1 MAGPAAG
8 GPAAGGIAV
17 VDKPAGWTS
26 HDVVARLR
34 RAFGTR
40 RVGHAG
46 TLDPMATGVLVVGV
60 DWSTKLLTEITGVD
74 KVYAATIRLGLATT
88 TDDAEG
94 EPLGGADAAAVGRP
108 AVLAAIAGLTGPIS
122 QRPSS
127 VSAIRIDGRRAYAR
141 VRAGEDVVLP
151 ERPVTVHEF
160 TLDGLRPGAGVVD
173 LDVRVRCSSGTY
185 IRALARDLGA
195 ELGVGGHLTALRRL
209 AVGPWTLAD
218 AVVLDELIATP
229 RLTAP
234 AAAACRLLPR
244 VDLEEAAAASFRQ
257 GRRVA
262 LAALAGTGGAG
273 GPAEPRL
280 PGRCA
285 VLAPDGRL
293 CGIGELREIGELPE
307 IGEPG
312 AGAERGWVLVPVSV
326 APVVDPPP
334 GADNGAG
341 ARS

>member
-8 GPAAGGIAV
+8 GPVAGGIAV

-74 KVYAATIRLGLATT
+74 KAYAATIRLGLATT

-94 EPLGGADAAAVGRP
+94 EPTGGADAASIAP
-108 AVLAAIAGLTGPIS
+108 AVVAAAIAGLTGPIS

-141 VRAGEDVVLP
+141 VRSGEDVVLP
-151 ERPVTVHEF
+151 ERPVTVYEF
-160 TLDGLRPGAGVVD
+160 TLDEVRPGAGVLD
-173 LDVRVRCSSGTY
+173 LEVRVRCSSGTY

-195 ELGVGGHLTALRRL
+195 GLGVGGHLTALRRL
-209 AVGPWTLAD
+209 AVGPWTLDD
-218 AVVLDELIATP
+218 AVTLEELIATP
-229 RLTAP
+229 RLTA
-234 AAAACRLLPR
+234 AGAAACRLLPR
-244 VDLEEAAAASFRQ
+244 VDLDDPGAAAFRQ

-262 LAALAGTGGAG
+262 VPVLPGAG
-273 GPAEPRL
+273 GEDGSAAAPRS
-280 PGRCA
+280 GRRA

-293 CGIGELREIGELPE
+293 CGIGELREV
-307 IGEPG
+307 
-312 AGAERGWVLVPVSV
+312 ADCGWLLVVSV
-326 APVVDPPP
+326 APV
-334 GADNGAG
+334 ADRPSGVVEG
-341 ARS
+341 LVGSR